1 MKIKL
6 EMAEGMEL
14 PASIKKYVESGEDG
28 IFLETD
34 NIQTTENITRI
45 ESALA
50 KEREIRKE
58 AERVAKSFS
67 GYDITKIVTMEDELK
82 ALKAGSVDSGQVDE
96 MKESLKEYYEN
107 KITKLTEDNTIK
119 SKELE
124 IELAEKKD
132 FIRQSN
138 MQKLVWDIAK
148 DVARPEAKEEIM
160 SSLLK
165 SYDYD
170 EDTNQLTTKDGV
182 STIEETCEK
191 FFKEKSFFV
200 KSSQSG
206 DASSSTDTSP
216 KTKKWSDMTMS
227 QKSTLIATDRTKA
240 LALASAEGIKF

>member
-6 EMAEGMEL
+6 EMAEGVEL
-14 PASIKKYVESGEDG
+14 PASIKNYVESGENG
-28 IFLETD
+28 LFLETD
-34 NIQTTENITRI
+34 NIQTTENVTRI

-50 KEREIRKE
+50 KERDIRKE

-67 GYDITKIVTMEDELK
+67 GYDLTTIATMEDELK
-82 ALKAGSVDSGQVDE
+82 ALKAGSVDSGKVDE
-96 MKESLKEYYEN
+96 MKTSLKEYYEN

-148 DVARPEAKEEIM
+148 DVARPEAREEIM
-160 SSLLK
+160 NSLLK

-170 EDTNQLTTKDGV
+170 EGTNQLTTKDGI
-182 STIEETCEK
+182 STVAETCEK

-200 KSSQSG
+200 KSSQGG
-206 DASSSTDTSP
+206 DASSNTDTAP
-216 KTKKWSDMTMS
+216 KAQKWSAMTMTQQS
-227 QKSTLIATDRTKA
+227 ILLSNDRTKA
-240 LALASAEGIKF
+240 VALASAEGIKF